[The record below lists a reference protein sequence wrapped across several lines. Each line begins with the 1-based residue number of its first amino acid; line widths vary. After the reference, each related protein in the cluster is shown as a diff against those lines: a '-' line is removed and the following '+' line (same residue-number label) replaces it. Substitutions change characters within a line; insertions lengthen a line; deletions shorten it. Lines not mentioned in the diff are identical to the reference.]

1 MIQLAMLS
9 VKMKI
14 GGLGYPSEFLDL
26 FDGKDFDLYPHQ
38 EEAISK
44 FREGNNVVVSVPTAA
59 GKSLVAYSAI
69 YETFKKGLRS
79 IYIVPLKALAS
90 EKYSELSRLGK
101 LGIRVALSIGEYD
114 TSPSF
119 IKNFD
124 VIVCTSEKADSLLHH
139 DPSVADELGL
149 VVADEVHLLGDESRG
164 PKLEM
169 VISTI
174 KYVNPAIRILALSAT
189 ISNIGDVAEWLGSTT
204 VNSDFRPVPLR
215 SGIIYRKKITYLD
228 GEEEKLKGEDE
239 VISVVN
245 SHLSRGGQTLVF
257 VNSRKRS
264 EDYAKRISL
273 GMDTNLI
280 MKNLDFFPEKG
291 ETDRYEETLR
301 DLVQNGVSFH
311 HAGLSGET
319 RTRIEKGFR
328 EGLLKVLV
336 ATPTLAAGV
345 NLPARVV
352 VIRDLTRYSNGYSQF
367 LPNMEIQQMLGRA
380 GRPQYDSEGYAYLY
394 AASKTSFDMAN
405 TYLSTDPEP
414 VKSGMLQ
421 DSLLRFNVLGL
432 ISMGIATSTASIM
445 DFLSSTFA
453 GKTQEMVS
461 ENKIEGIL
469 EFLKDNEFIK
479 NTMGIFTVT
488 KFGKTVSDLYID
500 PKTAIILRDYFKE
513 KHSDI
518 LALYT
523 ICTTPDVLNFR
534 ANRDEVEY
542 IMEYFMDQNII
553 FQTEDEVHSAKT
565 AMVLMD
571 WINEVPINR
580 ISEKFNIGP
589 GDIQAKVS
597 SCDWISYSLAR
608 LSSMYKAEI
617 RRDLENLNYRIKEGV
632 REEIINLTMISG
644 IGRVRA
650 RRLFSSGLKTLEDI
664 SRSTPELISL
674 IPGFSTRLAQETI
687 RNARRI
693 TGEIRS

>member
-1 MIQLAMLS
+1 MVEA
-9 VKMKI
+9 KMKI
-14 GGLGYPSEFLDL
+14 GDLGYPAEFLEL
-26 FDGKDFDLYPHQ
+26 FDGKNFDLYPHQ
-38 EEAISK
+38 EEAIRK
-44 FREGNNVVVSVPTAA
+44 FQEGNNVLVSVPTAA

-69 YETFKKGLRS
+69 YETFRRGLRS
-79 IYIVPLKALAS
+79 IYIVPLKALAG
-90 EKYSELSRLGK
+90 EKYSELSRLEK
-101 LGIRVALSIGEYD
+101 IGIRVALSVGDYD

-119 IKNFD
+119 IKNYD

-139 DPSVADELGL
+139 DPSIADELGL
-149 VVADEVHLLGDESRG
+149 VVADEIHLIGDEGRG

-169 VISTI
+169 VLSTI
-174 KYVNPAIRILALSAT
+174 KYVNPGIRIVALSAT
-189 ISNIGDVAEWLGSTT
+189 ISNIEDVADWIGSSI
-204 VNSDFRPVPLR
+204 VNSDFRPVPLKP
-215 SGIIYRKKITYLD
+215 GIIYRKKITYMN

-239 VISVVN
+239 VIDIVN

-264 EDYAKRISL
+264 EEYARRISL
-273 GMDTNLI
+273 AIDQNLI
-280 MKNLDFFPEKG
+280 MKNIEFFPEKG
-291 ETDRYEETLR
+291 ETDRYEETLKSM
-301 DLVQNGVSFH
+301 VQNGVSFH

-319 RTRIEKGFR
+319 RTRIEKGFKD
-328 EGLLKVLV
+328 GLLKALV

-414 VKSGMLQ
+414 VKSGMFQ
-421 DSLLRFNVLGL
+421 ESLLRFNVLGL
-432 ISMGIATSTASIM
+432 ISMGIATSKEGIM
-445 DFLSSTFA
+445 DFFSSTFA
-453 GKTQEMVS
+453 GKTQEMV
-461 ENKIEGIL
+461 EEKKIESIL
-469 EFLKDNEFIK
+469 NFLHENEFIK
-479 NTMGIFTVT
+479 NTMGIYNVT
-488 KFGKTVSDLYID
+488 QFGKTVSDLYID
-500 PKTAIILRDYFKE
+500 PKTALILRDYFNK
-513 KHSDI
+513 KHSEL

-534 ANRDEVEY
+534 ANRDEAEK
-542 IMEYFMDQNII
+542 IMEYFMDNNII
-553 FQTEDEVHSAKT
+553 LETEEEVHSAKT
-565 AMVLMD
+565 AMVLTD

-580 ISEKFNIGP
+580 ISEKYNIGP

-632 REEIINLTMISG
+632 REEIISLTMISG

-650 RRLFSSGLKTLEDI
+650 RRLFASGLKTIQDV
-664 SRSTPELISL
+664 SKSTPELISL

-687 RNARRI
+687 RNSRRI
-693 TGEIRS
+693 AGEIRS

>member
-1 MIQLAMLS
+1 
-9 VKMKI
+9 
-14 GGLGYPSEFLDL
+14 
-26 FDGKDFDLYPHQ
+26 
-38 EEAISK
+38 
-44 FREGNNVVVSVPTAA
+44 
-59 GKSLVAYSAI
+59 
-69 YETFKKGLRS
+69 
-79 IYIVPLKALAS
+79 VPLK
-90 EKYSELSRLGK
+90 
-101 LGIRVALSIGEYD
+101 
-114 TSPSF
+114 P
-119 IKNFD
+119 
-124 VIVCTSEKADSLLHH
+124 
-139 DPSVADELGL
+139 
-149 VVADEVHLLGDESRG
+149 
-164 PKLEM
+164 
-169 VISTI
+169 
-174 KYVNPAIRILALSAT
+174 
-189 ISNIGDVAEWLGSTT
+189 
-204 VNSDFRPVPLR
+204 
-215 SGIIYRKKITYLD
+215 GIIYRKKITYMD

-239 VISVVN
+239 VIDIVN
-245 SHLSRGGQTLVF
+245 SHLSKGGQTLVF

-264 EDYAKRISL
+264 EDYARRISL
-273 GMDTNLI
+273 AIDTNLI
-280 MKNLDFFPEKG
+280 MKNTDFFPEKG
-291 ETDRYEETLR
+291 ETDRYEETLKSMVR
-301 DLVQNGVSFH
+301 NGVSFH

-319 RTRIEKGFR
+319 RTRIEKGFKD
-328 EGLLKVLV
+328 GLLKVLV

-414 VKSGMLQ
+414 VKSGMFQ

-432 ISMGIATSTASIM
+432 ISMGIATSKEGIM
-445 DFLSSTFA
+445 DFFSSTFA
-453 GKTQEMVS
+453 GKTQEMVG

-469 EFLKDNEFIK
+469 KFLHENEFIK
-479 NTMGIFTVT
+479 NTMGIYGVT

-500 PKTAIILRDYFKE
+500 PKTAIILRDYFNE
-513 KHSDI
+513 KHSEL

-534 ANRDEVEY
+534 ANRDEAEGIV
-542 IMEYFMDQNII
+542 EYFMDNNII
-553 FQTEDEVHSAKT
+553 LETEEEVHSAKT
-565 AMVLMD
+565 AMVLTD

-632 REEIINLTMISG
+632 REEIISLTMISG

-650 RRLFSSGLKTLEDI
+650 RRLFASGLKTIEDI

-687 RNARRI
+687 RNSRRI
-693 TGEIRS
+693 AGEIRT

>member
-1 MIQLAMLS
+1 MLS
-9 VKMKI
+9 LNMKI
-14 GGLGYPSEFLDL
+14 GGLGYPPEFLDL
-26 FDGKDFDLYPHQ
+26 FDGKDFELYPHQ
-38 EEAISK
+38 EEAIRK
-44 FREGNNVVVSVPTAA
+44 FQEGNNVVVSVPTAA

-69 YETFKKGLRS
+69 YETFRNGLRS

-90 EKYSELSRLGK
+90 EKYTELSRLSK
-101 LGIRVALSIGEYD
+101 LGIRVALSIGDYD

-124 VIVCTSEKADSLLHH
+124 VIVCTSEKADSLFHH

-149 VVADEVHLLGDESRG
+149 VVADEVHLLGDEGRG

-169 VISTI
+169 VLSTI
-174 KYVNPAIRILALSAT
+174 KYVNPGIRILALSAT
-189 ISNIGDVAEWLGSTT
+189 ISNIEDVAEWLGSSI

-215 SGIIYRKKITYLD
+215 SGIIYRKKITYMD
-228 GEEEKLKGEDE
+228 GEEEKLKSEDE
-239 VISVVN
+239 VIDVVN

-273 GMDTNLI
+273 GIDMNLI
-280 MKNLDFFPEKG
+280 IKNSDFFPERG
-291 ETDRYEETLR
+291 ENDRYEETLKS
-301 DLVQNGVSFH
+301 LVRNGVSFH

-319 RTRIEKGFR
+319 RTRIEKGFKD
-328 EGLLKVLV
+328 GLLKVLV

-414 VKSGMLQ
+414 VKSGMFQ

-432 ISMGIATSTASIM
+432 ISMGIATSAEGII

-461 ENKIEGIL
+461 EGKIESIL
-469 EFLKDNEFIK
+469 KFLSENEFIRQ
-479 NTMGIFTVT
+479 TLGIYTVT
-488 KFGKTVSDLYID
+488 KFGKVVSDLYID
-500 PKTAIILRDYFKE
+500 PKTAIILRDYFNQ
-513 KHSDI
+513 KHSEL

-534 ANRDEVEY
+534 AAREEAEG
-542 IMEYFMDQNII
+542 IMEYFMDHNII
-553 FQTEDEVHSAKT
+553 LQSEEEIHSAKT

-580 ISEKFNIGP
+580 ISEKYNIGP

-632 REEIINLTMISG
+632 REEIITLTMISG

-687 RNARRI
+687 RNSRRI
-693 TGEIRS
+693 TGEKRS